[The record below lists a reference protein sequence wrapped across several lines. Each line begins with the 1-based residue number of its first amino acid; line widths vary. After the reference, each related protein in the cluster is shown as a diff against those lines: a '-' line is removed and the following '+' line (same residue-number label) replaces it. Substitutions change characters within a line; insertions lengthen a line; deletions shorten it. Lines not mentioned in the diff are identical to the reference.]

1 MIQSF
6 FRSSN
11 VTSWR
16 SSASSAALQL
26 PFPTPTCWHELGIV
40 GLVSN
45 VIQFPRSNT
54 SPKIQSRHV
63 AGFFCRLD
71 TRFETMGEFHQDLTP
86 EISSVIGEHFYY
98 FSGFEGA
105 SETCPNLLLKRGRSC
120 AYRPSNGNY
129 FQCPNVQPDSDLP
142 SLWGGFSTVS
152 IISDPILQ
160 GLMKLSI
167 GDGMWWPCMS
177 LGICIRSDSP
187 LRSAFEWQ
195 VRWFGLVKR
204 VTPCGSCVREVYI

>member
-1 MIQSF
+1 MGWNHQLVFHCKCQVIQSLQEAATQVEDHQPRKSCASVAVSHPTLLTWVGYSWVSF
-6 FRSSN
+6 QCDSISKVQHLPENTISS
-11 VTSWR
+11 
-16 SSASSAALQL
+16 
-26 PFPTPTCWHELGIV
+26 C
-40 GLVSN
+40 
-45 VIQFPRSNT
+45 
-54 SPKIQSRHV
+54 SRIFV
-63 AGFFCRLD
+63 CRLD

-105 SETCPNLLLKRGRSC
+105 SETCPNLLLKHGRIC

-142 SLWGGFSTVS
+142 WLWGGFSTVS
-152 IISDPILQ
+152 IISNPILQ

-195 VRWFGLVKR
+195 VRLVW
-204 VTPCGSCVREVYI
+204 VG

>member
-1 MIQSF
+1 MWFNFQG
-6 FRSSN
+6 
-11 VTSWR
+11 
-16 SSASSAALQL
+16 
-26 PFPTPTCWHELGIV
+26 PTPPRKYNLVMWQDFFAAWTLVLKQKLPIV
-40 GLVSN
+40 SGW
-45 VIQFPRSNT
+45 
-54 SPKIQSRHV
+54 
-63 AGFFCRLD
+63 
-71 TRFETMGEFHQDLTP
+71 
-86 EISSVIGEHFYY
+86 ISSGPYTRNFIRNWGTFLLFQRVW
-98 FSGFEGA
+98 GA

-142 SLWGGFSTVS
+142 WLWGGFSTVS
-152 IISDPILQ
+152 IISNPILQ